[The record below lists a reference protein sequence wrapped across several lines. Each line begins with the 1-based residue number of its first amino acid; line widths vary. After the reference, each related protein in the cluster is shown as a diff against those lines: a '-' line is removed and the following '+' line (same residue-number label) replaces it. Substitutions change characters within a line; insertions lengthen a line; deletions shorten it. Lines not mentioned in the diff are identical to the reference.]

1 MDRLLSI
8 GGLAA
13 AVNRSPSLLRQL
25 ERKGVLPPPL
35 RLIGSDRRAYRPEDV
50 ALIRHILDARSARP
64 GGGLAASTV
73 GGEGA

>member
-8 GGLAA
+8 GGVAE

-25 ERKGVLPPPL
+25 EREGVLPRPL

-50 ALIRHILDARSARP
+50 ARIQQILDARAARHRGATDP
-64 GGGLAASTV
+64 PTAGGGA
-73 GGEGA
+73 